1 MSLLP
6 KQLIKSSESSPRD
19 LIIYSQPKMGKT
31 TIMAELTK
39 KLDGKGLILNL
50 EPGGTDYVDGYY
62 VNCYE
67 NPTDQFTEALK
78 RYKSIVQELKE
89 NPGMY
94 DYLIIDSLTVLDAW
108 SDIAG
113 TYKYMSS
120 PIGKNFNR
128 DQKSGRMFTHN
139 DLEWKSVSTLGDGA
153 GYRWTRMWFMEQI
166 DLLSSLAPYRV
177 WIGHVKDKFIKQDG
191 GADIISGHEINLTGK
206 LKNMLTVRVSTLA
219 KLVADDN
226 KRYLSFEVDN
236 DNLIGGS
243 RVPHLVGKI
252 LISEKTEEGYE
263 TYWDKIYPILNQEKT
278 TKTKSTKETNN

>member
-6 KQLIKSSESSPRD
+6 KQLVTASEVAPRD
-19 LIIYSQPKMGKT
+19 LIVYSQPKMGKT

-39 KLDGKGLILNL
+39 TLNGKGLIINL

-67 NPTDQFTEALK
+67 THTDGFAEVIK
-78 RYKSIVQELKE
+78 RYKDILNEIKE
-89 NPGMY
+89 NPGIY
-94 DYLIIDSLTVLDAW
+94 DYIIIDSLTVLDNW

-120 PIGKNFNR
+120 PTGKNFNR
-128 DQKSGRMFTHN
+128 DPKTGKVLNHN
-139 DLEWKSVSTLGDGA
+139 DLEWKSVSTLPDGA
-153 GYRWTRMWFMEQI
+153 GYRWTRAWFMDQV
-166 DLLSSLAPYRV
+166 DALSSLAPYRI

-191 GADIISGHEINLTGK
+191 GADIVSGHEINLTGK

-219 KLVADDN
+219 KLMAEGND
-226 KRYLSFEVDN
+226 RYLSFEVDN

-243 RVPHLVGKI
+243 RVPHLTGKI
-252 LISEKTEEGYE
+252 LISKKTEDGYE
-263 TYWDKIYPILNQEKT
+263 TYWEKVYPGIKQEE
-278 TKTKSTKETNN
+278 TKKSKK